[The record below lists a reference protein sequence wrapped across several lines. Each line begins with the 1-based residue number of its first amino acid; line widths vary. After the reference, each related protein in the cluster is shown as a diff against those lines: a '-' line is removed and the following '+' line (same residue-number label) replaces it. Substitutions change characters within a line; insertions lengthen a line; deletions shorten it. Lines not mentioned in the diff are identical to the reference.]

1 MEQVTKH
8 VTLTILKHFN
18 VTPRTSLDQAETS
31 EGRGYQ
37 LRFANKL
44 PSIIFTDNKIKD
56 KSNESVKIVLVD
68 TIRKEPVT
76 SGPLS
81 SIKIQILVLDGDFG
95 CEAQEN
101 WTEQEFNAKV
111 VHERE
116 GKRPLL
122 TGELNIMLRD
132 GVGIINDLSFTDN
145 SIWIRCRKFR
155 LGARVVQSIG
165 GQVSIK
171 EAISEAFMVKDHRAE
186 VYKKHCPPSLDDK
199 VWRLEKIRKDGKFH
213 QRLASHQIDT
223 VKDFM
228 RMYVTDPITLRK
240 MLNCPKGAWDKIVE
254 HASTCAVVDEKF
266 YAYSV
271 EGIGLLFN
279 SIYMLVA
286 ATFDG
291 HNYQYLDKLSVVQ
304 KSSVE
309 SIKEQAYKNVNNF
322 DPIDGLAIFGPS
334 KSLTS
339 LQDEPISGSTTG
351 LQRPEFPVA
360 EQGSAEMQID
370 CHHATASSFYMGG
383 SENHSHQLQ
392 LPVAENTHLI
402 QEFDPIFGNYNF
414 RMDEFFSPFNGE
426 TVPNLASE
434 MTSQAPMST
443 WPPVNATWEHIN
455 GFNQPST
462 MNDSEFAHDANTHGM
477 QQAVDP
483 MSTRSPLSATWGNS
497 YGMFMPISN
506 NFESAS
512 LLNTDVATRYYTR
525 PNGNRICPVFTIG
538 WYLYVKAK
546 GVRVGDQLIFSGCQ
560 VVGADGEL
568 EMRYKIRVTRPGPV
582 TFNGEPVPLD
592 VEYLA

>member
-1 MEQVTKH
+1 MAGNSVSVEEMESIIRKVVLEEMEQVTKH

-44 PSIIFTDNKIKD
+44 PSIIFTDKKIKD

-68 TIRKEPVT
+68 TIHKEPVT

-132 GVGIINDLSFTDN
+132 GVV
-145 SIWIRCRKFR
+145 SI
-155 LGARVVQSIG
+155 

-240 MLNCPKGAWDKIVE
+240 MLNCPKGALDKIVE

-512 LLNTDVATRYYTR
+512 LLNTDGER
-525 PNGNRICPVFTIG
+525 TIEG
-538 WYLYVKAK
+538 KK
-546 GVRVGDQLIFSGCQ
+546 VRVSVICSIDLFF
-560 VVGADGEL
+560 APNKND
-568 EMRYKIRVTRPGPV
+568 
-582 TFNGEPVPLD
+582 
-592 VEYLA
+592 